1 MSSRSAKRFTPVA
14 VGKLRDSANRLRM
27 VAGHTRGHFFN
38 GTAKEIESFRLAI
51 DTLREQ
57 ARNLDMAAN
66 KIEEEAKDE

>member
-1 MSSRSAKRFTPVA
+1 
-14 VGKLRDSANRLRM
+14 M